1 MTFAHS
7 AGTTPAQPLSAMAPP
22 VMPAMSE
29 CDFEH
34 GMPKIQQMTPHAMAP
49 IMAATRAKSA
59 AFVSPE
65 KSTIPNIVFATAVEM
80 NVMPTRPTKL
90 NTAARAIAVFGL
102 RQRVETT
109 VAMAFGASVAPET
122 AVTPMTRIKI
132 TNRMG

>member
-1 MTFAHS
+1 
-7 AGTTPAQPLSAMAPP
+7 MAPP
-22 VMPAMSE
+22 VMPAISE
-29 CDFEH
+29 WDFEH
-34 GMPKIQQMTPHAMAP
+34 GIPKIQQTMPHAIAP
-49 IMAATRAKSA
+49 IIAATRAKSA

-80 NVMPTRPTKL
+80 NVMPTKPTKL
-90 NTAARAIAVFGL
+90 NTAASAIAAFGV

-122 AVTPMTRIKI
+122 AVTPMTRIRI